1 MCFRYLF
8 LALFFAGCSTPY
20 KDLGFGGG
28 VEAQQLTADTY
39 RILSR
44 GNAYTS
50 KTKIQDYTLLKA
62 AETTQQAGG
71 THFVIMGGEDAS
83 RAVYL
88 STPGTATTTYS
99 GNRAYTS
106 IDPGSV
112 DKLIKPGQDT
122 IIKVLSVGA
131 GQPVPPGAM
140 SADEVIQF
148 VGSRVQ
154 RG

>member
-1 MCFRYLF
+1 MRFRWF
-8 LALFFAGCSTPY
+8 LLTLLIAGCSTPY
-20 KDLGFGGG
+20 QNMGFGGG
-28 VEAQQLTADTY
+28 VEAQQVTADTY

-62 AETTQQAGG
+62 AETTRQAGG

-83 RAVYL
+83 RAIYL

-106 IDPGSV
+106 FDPGSV

-122 IIKVLSVGA
+122 IIKVLNVGA
-131 GQPVPPGAM
+131 GQRPPPDAL
-140 SADEVIQF
+140 SADEIIQF
-148 VGSRVQ
+148 VGARVQ